1 MVDICIIDQLIEG
14 RFSSSEQ
21 QAEWVYA
28 KEVKEMTSK
37 NKYKFQDV
45 IMSHKIGFLNDMKQI
60 IFDPKKD
67 PEELNLFIS
76 DSKWKLVGFE

>member
-1 MVDICIIDQLIEG
+1 M
-14 RFSSSEQ
+14 
-21 QAEWVYA
+21 YA

-67 PEELNLFIS
+67 SE
-76 DSKWKLVGFE
+76 